1 MHLVSAMSPKL
12 IDRVPG
18 IALKKTH
25 TRMETAILL
34 PGQEP
39 RSALDRVDSHRVPV
53 SALKNPDMAPAL
65 HCLRMDRAS

>member
-1 MHLVSAMSPKL
+1 MSPNL

-39 RSALDRVDSHRVPV
+39 SSALDQVDSPRVPV
-53 SALKNPDMAPAL
+53 SALKYPGMVPAL
-65 HCLRMDRAS
+65 HYLRMDRAS